1 MRANCEKDFLL
12 KDSVCPLIENM
23 QSAKKQTP
31 KNTGSSAKNPEHVIN
46 SLVFIQILSGTNRHY
61 SADPRIGSG
70 ARSEE
75 IMFNENLKKY

>member
-12 KDSVCPLIENM
+12 KASVCPLIENT
-23 QSAKKQTP
+23 QSAKKQTL
-31 KNTGSSAKNPEHVIN
+31 KNTYSSAKNPEHVIN

-61 SADPRIGSG
+61 SAGPRIGSG

-75 IMFNENLKKY
+75 IISKENPKKD